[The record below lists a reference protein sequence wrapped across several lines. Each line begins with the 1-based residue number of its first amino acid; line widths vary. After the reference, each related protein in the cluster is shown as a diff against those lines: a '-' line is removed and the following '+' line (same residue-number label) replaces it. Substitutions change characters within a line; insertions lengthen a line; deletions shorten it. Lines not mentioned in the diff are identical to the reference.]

1 MTKVSVVVPVY
12 NEELN
17 ISEFYER
24 TKKTLLIF
32 TENYEII
39 FVLDPSKDNS
49 EEMIKNYSLN
59 DNKVKLI
66 KFSRRFGQP
75 IATLAGIEHSN
86 GDFVIV
92 IDADLQDPPEL
103 IKNLYEK
110 ISTENFDVVYAKRKT
125 REGETIFK
133 KIISSIG
140 YRVIN
145 LFSDVNIP
153 RDVGDFRIMSKRVVE
168 EIKKFKETS
177 AFLRGMVSYVGFKQ
191 SFIEYD
197 RDRRLHGDGNYNK
210 YLGSLK
216 IGLNGLVG
224 FTSRPLQLMS
234 VVGFIF
240 SLISFVIGFTYL
252 ILKILNYEITA
263 GLPTTILV
271 ITFFSGIQLMALGL
285 VGEYIGRIYDE
296 VKRRP
301 RYIIEKKINLD

>member
-133 KIISSIG
+133 KIIS
-140 YRVIN
+140 
-145 LFSDVNIP
+145 
-153 RDVGDFRIMSKRVVE
+153 
-168 EIKKFKETS
+168 
-177 AFLRGMVSYVGFKQ
+177 
-191 SFIEYD
+191 
-197 RDRRLHGDGNYNK
+197 
-210 YLGSLK
+210 
-216 IGLNGLVG
+216 
-224 FTSRPLQLMS
+224 
-234 VVGFIF
+234 
-240 SLISFVIGFTYL
+240 
-252 ILKILNYEITA
+252 
-263 GLPTTILV
+263 
-271 ITFFSGIQLMALGL
+271 
-285 VGEYIGRIYDE
+285 
-296 VKRRP
+296 
-301 RYIIEKKINLD
+301 